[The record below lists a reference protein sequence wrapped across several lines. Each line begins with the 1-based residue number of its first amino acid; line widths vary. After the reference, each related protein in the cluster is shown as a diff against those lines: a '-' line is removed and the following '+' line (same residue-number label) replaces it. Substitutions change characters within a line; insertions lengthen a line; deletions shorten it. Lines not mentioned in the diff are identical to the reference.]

1 MRFSRRAPR
10 LAILFLVGFS
20 LSIVNTVHSEN
31 DKGAEKH
38 AFQAEVS
45 RMMKLIINSL
55 YTNKDIFLRELI
67 SNASDALDKIRVL
80 ALTDSKT
87 LDSLG
92 ELEIRIKADDE
103 KGALHIRD
111 TGVGMTKAEL
121 ITNLGTI
128 AKSGTSEFLKKNL
141 ENPEQVQMNDLIGQ
155 FGVGFYSSFLV
166 ADRVSVRSK
175 SDQDLVEHMWES
187 NSTEFS
193 IRPSGEGDN
202 LDGID
207 ELARG
212 SVVTLHL
219 KEEAKDFLKPD
230 TLRNLIKK
238 YSQFINFPIYLWSPK
253 TVTEEVPVEDD
264 ESDNDKKSDDEPT
277 TTTTEKP
284 SGESVDEEKMDD
296 EEKKK
301 DEKEQKKEKKTKK
314 VEKTIYD
321 WERINVAKPIWQ
333 RKPSDISDEE
343 YDEFYKSITRD
354 HQAPIAKTHFTAEGE
369 LTFKS
374 LLFIPKLQPT
384 ESFNKYGT
392 QHDNIKLYVRRVFI
406 SDDFNDLMPSYLSF
420 VRGVVDSDDL
430 PLNVG
435 RETLQ
440 QHKLLKVIKKKLVR
454 KTLDMIKKIDGKT
467 YNDFWKEFSTNLK
480 LGIIEDQT
488 NRNRVAKLLRFHSS
502 KTGAEGWT
510 SLSDYVNNM
519 QPDQEQIFYVAG
531 TSYDEVSQLP
541 FVERVLKKGF
551 EILYLT
557 DAVDEYALSN
567 LPEFEG
573 KRFQNIAKEGLK
585 LDKSTNSESYKKAL
599 EGKYAKLVSFLQD
612 TALKGKVHKVVLS
625 ERLSESP
632 AALVATAFGW
642 TGNMERLAKSNAH
655 SKTKDVTRDYYLQ
668 QKKILEINPHH
679 PVIKELLKRVEAD
692 ETDEKVSEAASI
704 LFATATVRSGYA
716 LQDTEDFG
724 KKIERYMRSDL
735 NVPLDAPVEEE
746 DLEVDEPEP
755 AADDKTET
763 GDGGENDESKKD
775 DESKKYDESNKDDES
790 RDEL

>member
-1 MRFSRRAPR
+1 MRIRTASQAPR
-10 LAILFLVGFS
+10 LAILLLVGFS
-20 LSIVNTVHSEN
+20 LSIVQTAHSKDEV
-31 DKGAEKH
+31 GEKH

-55 YTNKDIFLRELI
+55 YTNKEIFLRELI

-80 ALTDSKT
+80 SLTNKDALDA
-87 LDSLG
+87 LG
-92 ELEIRIKADDE
+92 ELEIRIKADDAR
-103 KGALHIRD
+103 GALHVMD
-111 TGVGMTKAEL
+111 TGVGMTKSEL

-128 AKSGTSEFLKKNL
+128 AKSGTSEFLKKSL
-141 ENPEQVQMNDLIGQ
+141 ENPDQVQMNDLIGQ

-166 ADRVSVRSK
+166 ADKVSVRSK
-175 SDQDLVEHMWES
+175 SDQDPVEHVWES

-193 IRPSGEGDN
+193 VKQAEEEDR
-202 LDGID
+202 LDGSD
-207 ELARG
+207 ALNRG

-230 TLRNLIKK
+230 TLKDLIKK
-238 YSQFINFPIYLWSPK
+238 YSQFISFPIYLWTPK
-253 TVTEEVPVEDD
+253 TVTEEVPVEDTETND
-264 ESDNDKKSDDEPT
+264 EKKDE
-277 TTTTEKP
+277 TTTEKAADDVT
-284 SGESVDEEKMDD
+284 EEEKP
-296 EEKKK
+296 
-301 DEKEQKKEKKTKK
+301 KEKKTKT
-314 VEKTIYD
+314 VEKTVYD

-333 RKPSDISDEE
+333 RKPTEVSDEE

-354 HQAPIAKTHFTAEGE
+354 HQSPAARTHFTAEGE

-374 LLFIPKLQPT
+374 LLFIPKVQPT
-384 ESFNKYGT
+384 ESFNKYGAKS
-392 QHDNIKLYVRRVFI
+392 DNIKLYVKRVFI

-420 VRGVVDSDDL
+420 VRGVVDSEDL

-454 KTLDMIKKIDGKT
+454 KTLDMIKKIDNDK
-467 YNDFWKEFSTNLK
+467 YNDFWKEFSTNMK
-480 LGIIEDQT
+480 LGVIEDQT
-488 NRNRVAKLLRFHSS
+488 NRNRIAKLLRFHSS
-502 KTGAEGWT
+502 KTGPEGWT
-510 SLSDYVNNM
+510 SLGDYVKNM
-519 QPDQEQIFYVAG
+519 QPGQEQIFYIAG
-531 TSYDEVSQLP
+531 SSYDEVSQSP

-551 EILYLT
+551 EVLYLT
-557 DAVDEYALSN
+557 DAVDEYTLSN
-567 LPEFEG
+567 LPDFDG
-573 KRFQNIAKEGLK
+573 KRFQNVAKEGLT
-585 LDKSTNSESYKKAL
+585 LDKSKKTENYKKAL
-599 EGKYAKLVSFLQD
+599 EGKYSKLVSWLSE

-655 SKTKDVTRDYYLQ
+655 SKTKDATRDYYLQ

-692 ETDEKVSEAASI
+692 DDDDRAKEAASM
-704 LFATATVRSGYA
+704 LFATATVRSGYM

-724 KKIERYMRSDL
+724 KKIERYLRSDL
-735 NVPLDAPVEEE
+735 QVPQDAPVEEE
-746 DLEVDEPEP
+746 ELDIPEEVPSTEGSTDGKSDAEPDVELE
-755 AADDKTET
+755 
-763 GDGGENDESKKD
+763 GESKSD
-775 DESKKYDESNKDDES
+775 AES

>member
-1 MRFSRRAPR
+1 MRLNRRAPR
-10 LAILFLVGFS
+10 FTILLLVGFS
-20 LSIVNTVHSEN
+20 LSIVHTVHSKDEV
-31 DKGAEKH
+31 AEKH
-38 AFQAEVS
+38 EFQAEVS

-80 ALTDSKT
+80 ALTNRDT

-103 KGALHIRD
+103 KNALHIRD

-128 AKSGTSEFLKKNL
+128 AKSGTSEFLKKSL
-141 ENPEQVQMNDLIGQ
+141 ENPEQMQMNDLIGQ

-166 ADRVSVRSK
+166 ADKVSVRSK
-175 SDQDLVEHMWES
+175 SDQDPIEYLWES
-187 NSTEFS
+187 NSTEFT
-193 IRPSGEGDN
+193 IKPCGEEDR
-202 LDGID
+202 LDGVD
-207 ELARG
+207 ELPRG
-212 SVVTLHL
+212 SVITLHL

-230 TLRNLIKK
+230 TLRDLIKK
-238 YSQFINFPIYLWSPK
+238 YSQFINFPIYLWTPK
-253 TVTEEVPVEDD
+253 TVTEEVPVEEEETDG
-264 ESDNDKKSDDEPT
+264 KKDGEKPTTEESDDET
-277 TTTTEKP
+277 AN
-284 SGESVDEEKMDD
+284 DD
-296 EEKKK
+296 KKE
-301 DEKEQKKEKKTKK
+301 DEKKKTKK
-314 VEKTIYD
+314 VEKTVYD

-333 RKPSDISDEE
+333 RKPSEVSDKE

-354 HQAPIAKTHFTAEGE
+354 HQPPIAKTHFTAEGE

-374 LLFIPKLQPT
+374 LLFIPKIQPT

-454 KTLDMIKKIDGKT
+454 KTLDMIKKIDSDT
-467 YNDFWKEFSTNLK
+467 YNNFWKEFSTNLK
-480 LGIIEDQT
+480 LGIIEDQA
-488 NRNRVAKLLRFHSS
+488 NRNRIAKLLRFHSS

-510 SLSDYVNNM
+510 SLSDYVKDM
-519 QPDQEQIFYVAG
+519 QPEQEQIFYIAG

-541 FVERVLKKGF
+541 FVERVLKKGY

-557 DAVDEYALSN
+557 DAVDEYTLSN
-567 LPEFEG
+567 LPDFEG
-573 KRFQNIAKEGLK
+573 KRFQNIAKEGLT
-585 LDKSTNSESYKKAL
+585 LDKSKNSEAYKKAL
-599 EGKYAKLVSFLQD
+599 ESKYAKLVSFLQE

-655 SKTKDVTRDYYLQ
+655 SKTKDATRDYYLQ

-679 PVIKELLKRVEAD
+679 PVIKELLKRVETG
-692 ETDEKVSEAASI
+692 ENDEKITEAASV

-746 DLEVDEPEP
+746 DIEIGESEPDADTTGTKDEM
-755 AADDKTET
+755 
-763 GDGGENDESKKD
+763 ENEKEK
-775 DESKKYDESNKDDES
+775 ENDES

>member
-1 MRFSRRAPR
+1 MRLNRQAPR
-10 LAILFLVGFS
+10 LAILLLVGFS
-20 LSIVNTVHSEN
+20 LSIVNTVHSK
-31 DKGAEKH
+31 DDVGAEKH

-80 ALTDSKT
+80 ALTNRDT

-128 AKSGTSEFLKKNL
+128 AKSGTSEFLKKSL

-175 SDQDLVEHMWES
+175 SDQDPVEHMWES
-187 NSTEFS
+187 NSTEFT
-193 IRPSGEGDN
+193 IKPSGEDDR

-207 ELARG
+207 ELQRG

-230 TLRNLIKK
+230 TLRDLIKK
-238 YSQFINFPIYLWSPK
+238 YSQFINFPIYLWTPK

-264 ESDNDKKSDDEPT
+264 ESTDEKKEGEET

-284 SGESVDEEKMDD
+284 ADETTD
-296 EEKKK
+296 EEKK
-301 DEKEQKKEKKTKK
+301 DDKKTKK
-314 VEKTIYD
+314 VEKTVYD

-333 RKPSDISDEE
+333 RKPSEISDEE

-354 HQAPIAKTHFTAEGE
+354 RQPPIARTHFTAEGE

-374 LLFIPKLQPT
+374 LLFIPKVQPT

-392 QHDNIKLYVRRVFI
+392 KSDNIKLYVRRVFI

-454 KTLDMIKKIDGKT
+454 KTLDMIKKIDDNT
-467 YNDFWKEFSTNLK
+467 YNDFWKEFSTNMK
-480 LGIIEDQT
+480 LGIIEDQA
-488 NRNRVAKLLRFHSS
+488 NRNRIAKLLRFHSS
-502 KTGAEGWT
+502 KTGPEGWT
-510 SLSDYVNNM
+510 SLSDYVKNM
-519 QPDQEQIFYVAG
+519 QPDQEQIFYIAG

-541 FVERVLKKGF
+541 FVERVLKKGY

-557 DAVDEYALSN
+557 DAVDEYTLSN
-567 LPEFEG
+567 LPDFEG

-585 LDKSTNSESYKKAL
+585 LDKSKNSESYKKAL
-599 EGKYAKLVSFLQD
+599 EGKYAKLVTFLQD

-692 ETDEKVSEAASI
+692 ESDEKVTEAASI
-704 LFATATVRSGYA
+704 LFATATVRSGYS

-746 DLEVDEPEP
+746 DLEVDQL
-755 AADDKTET
+755 
-763 GDGGENDESKKD
+763 ESSTDKKD
-775 DESKKYDESNKDDES
+775 SEEEKKDEEA

>member
-1 MRFSRRAPR
+1 MRFNLRSS
-10 LAILFLVGFS
+10 LSLFLLFGIAAS
-20 LSIVNTVHSEN
+20 LIHTTHSKDDEVP
-31 DKGAEKH
+31 EKH

-55 YTNKDIFLRELI
+55 YTNKEIFLRELI

-80 ALTDSKT
+80 ALTSKST

-92 ELEIRIKADDE
+92 DLEIRIKPDDARS
-103 KGALHIRD
+103 ALHIMD
-111 TGVGMTKAEL
+111 TGVGMTKKEL

-128 AKSGTSEFLKKNL
+128 AKSGTSDFLKKSL
-141 ENPEQVQMNDLIGQ
+141 ENPDQIQLNDLIGQ

-166 ADRVSVRSK
+166 ADKVSVRSK
-175 SDQDLVEHMWES
+175 SDQDPVEHVWES

-193 IRPSGEGDN
+193 VKVAEDEDRV
-202 LDGID
+202 DGSD
-207 ELARG
+207 GLKRG

-219 KEEAKDFLKPD
+219 KDESKDFLKQD
-230 TLRNLIKK
+230 TLKNLIKK
-238 YSQFINFPIYLWSPK
+238 YSQFINFPIYLYVSK
-253 TVTEEVPVEDD
+253 TVTEEVPLEDEKTEDD
-264 ESDNDKKSDDEPT
+264 D
-277 TTTTEKP
+277 
-284 SGESVDEEKMDD
+284 SV
-296 EEKKK
+296 K
-301 DEKEQKKEKKTKK
+301 DEKPKEDAVDEKAADGEKKKKTKK
-314 VEKTIYD
+314 VEKTVYE

-333 RKPSDISDEE
+333 RKASEVSDEE

-354 HQAPIAKTHFTAEGE
+354 HQAPIARTHFTAEGE

-374 LLFIPKLQPT
+374 LLFIPKVQPS
-384 ESFNKYGT
+384 ESFNKYGSKS
-392 QHDNIKLYVRRVFI
+392 DNIKLYVRRVFI
-406 SDDFNDLMPSYLSF
+406 SDDFSDLMPSYLGF

-454 KTLDMIKKIDGKT
+454 KTLDMIKKIDDNK

-480 LGIIEDQT
+480 LGVIEDQS
-488 NRNRVAKLLRFHSS
+488 NRNRIAKLLRFHSS
-502 KTGAEGWT
+502 KTGPDGWT
-510 SLSDYVNNM
+510 SLSDYVKNM
-519 QPDQEQIFYVAG
+519 HAEQEQIFYIAG
-531 TSYDEVSQLP
+531 SSFDELSQSP

-551 EILYLT
+551 EVLYLT

-567 LPEFEG
+567 LPDFEG
-573 KRFQNIAKEGLK
+573 KKFQNIAKEGLTI
-585 LDKSTNSESYKKAL
+585 DKSSKTETYKKAL
-599 EGKYAKLVSFLQD
+599 DAKYAKLVSWFQD

-655 SKTKDVTRDYYLQ
+655 SKAKDATRDFYLQ

-679 PVIKELLKRVEAD
+679 PIIKELLKRVQAD
-692 ETDEKVSEAASI
+692 ENDERVKEAAEV
-704 LFATATVRSGYA
+704 LFATATVRSGYM

-735 NVPLDAPVEEE
+735 EVPLDAPVEEE
-746 DLEVDEPEP
+746 ELELEPSE
-755 AADDKTET
+755 
-763 GDGGENDESKKD
+763 GDATKGESKEEKD
-775 DESKKYDESNKDDES
+775 DSTEGADSSDKES
-790 RDEL
+790 REEL

>member
-1 MRFSRRAPR
+1 
-10 LAILFLVGFS
+10 
-20 LSIVNTVHSEN
+20 
-31 DKGAEKH
+31 
-38 AFQAEVS
+38 
-45 RMMKLIINSL
+45 MMKLIINSL

-80 ALTDSKT
+80 ALTNRDT

-111 TGVGMTKAEL
+111 TGIGMTKAEL

-128 AKSGTSEFLKKNL
+128 AKSGTSEFLKKSL

-166 ADRVSVRSK
+166 ADRVTVRSK
-175 SDQDLVEHMWES
+175 SDQDPVEYLWDS

-193 IRPSGEGDN
+193 IKPSGEEDH

-207 ELARG
+207 ELPRG
-212 SVVTLHL
+212 SVITLHL
-219 KEEAKDFLKPD
+219 KDEAKDFLKPD
-230 TLRNLIKK
+230 TLRDLIRK
-238 YSQFINFPIYLWSPK
+238 YSQFINFPIYLWTPK
-253 TVTEEVPVEDD
+253 TITEEVPVEEVGKEEKKDD
-264 ESDNDKKSDDEPT
+264 ET
-277 TTTTEKP
+277 TSTEKP
-284 SGESVDEEKMDD
+284 ADETVDEEKDD
-296 EEKKK
+296 K
-301 DEKEQKKEKKTKK
+301 DKDKKKTKK
-314 VEKTIYD
+314 VEKTVYD

-354 HQAPIAKTHFTAEGE
+354 HQPPIAKTHFTAEGE

-374 LLFIPKLQPT
+374 LLFIPKIQPT

-454 KTLDMIKKIDGKT
+454 KTLDMIKKIDSNT

-488 NRNRVAKLLRFHSS
+488 NRNRIAKLLRFHSS
-502 KTGAEGWT
+502 KTGPDGWT
-510 SLSDYVNNM
+510 SLSDYVKNM
-519 QPDQEQIFYVAG
+519 QPEQEQIFYIAG
-531 TSYDEVSQLP
+531 TSFDEVSQLP

-557 DAVDEYALSN
+557 DAVDEYTLSN
-567 LPEFEG
+567 LPDFEG
-573 KRFQNIAKEGLK
+573 KRFQNIAKEGLT
-585 LDKSTNSESYKKAL
+585 LDKSKNSESYKKAL
-599 EGKYAKLVSFLQD
+599 ENKYAKLVSFLQE

-632 AALVATAFGW
+632 AALIATAFGW

-655 SKTKDVTRDYYLQ
+655 SKTKDATRDYYLQ
-668 QKKILEINPHH
+668 QKKILEVNPHH
-679 PVIKELLKRVEAD
+679 PIIKELLKRVEAD
-692 ETDEKVSEAASI
+692 ENDEKITEAASI

-724 KKIERYMRSDL
+724 RKIERYMRSDL
-735 NVPLDAPVEEE
+735 NVPLEAPVEEE
-746 DLEVDEPEP
+746 DLEVPEP
-755 AADDKTET
+755 KSSEDEM
-763 GDGGENDESKKD
+763 ESKKD
-775 DESKKYDESNKDDES
+775 DS